1 MKKFLLAFGC
11 IGLLLGSCKKDD
23 VSQTTFAF
31 EKANYEITED
41 GAVTVKVIAS
51 APVSEDITLGF
62 TAGGSA
68 EKGSDY
74 TLSAE
79 SFTFASGESEATV
92 DVTSTAINME
102 ELDITLSLQAPT
114 SAGYA
119 LGETAQTRIAV
130 PAKETVHYYFTTT
143 NLDLITEMEVTLN
156 LVTESAAMQGTEYL
170 APQEFHLP
178 FTITTTAVPGTDY
191 EIKDNATEFVFAKGT
206 NSATITLV
214 SKMTTVPDRAP
225 VISITIDEDKIPAE
239 YKELFAPGAP
249 EKFEVNFGKPLSD
262 EIIGKWAYSSF
273 PLLDDPEADS
283 FGVLDMMVAESGDD
297 LNDLPHNNTSA
308 DIIEFKY
315 ENGVNSMVTSLT
327 GDLANYFMDCEV
339 SDITPMTYSWYFYSD
354 PETMLPNRPLNA
366 ISATLSK
373 VNYNFSATST
383 DEKSATVYFGFSSTS
398 SGRQLHVFVRD
409 YQPTD
414 FFTGIYSFME
424 HTMWDMYIADG
435 YWDLYFVFNEVTE

>member
-1 MKKFLLAFGC
+1 MKKILLAFGC
-11 IGLLLGSCKKDD
+11 IGLLLGSCKKDE

-51 APVSEDITLGF
+51 APVAEDITLGF

-79 SFTFASGESEATV
+79 NFTFASGESEATV
-92 DVTSTAINME
+92 DVTFTAINME
-102 ELDITLSLQAPT
+102 DLDITLSLQAPT

-178 FTITTTAVPGTDY
+178 FTITTTAIPGTDY

-214 SKMTTVPDRAP
+214 SKMTTVPDQAP
-225 VISITIDEDKIPAE
+225 VISITIDEDKIPDE

-273 PLLDDPEADS
+273 PIIDDSEAD
-283 FGVLDMMVAESGDD
+283 GWLLEMMISEAGDVMT
-297 LNDLPHNNTSA
+297 DLPHNNTPS

-315 ENGVNSMVTSLT
+315 ENGVNKMITSLS
-327 GDLANYFMDCEV
+327 GDLANYFMDCEI
-339 SDITPMTYSWYFYSD
+339 SDITSMTYKWYYYST
-354 PETMLPNRPLNA
+354 PRPLNA

-373 VNYNFSATST
+373 VNHNFSATST
-383 DEKSATVYFGFSSTS
+383 DEKSATVYFGFSTTS

-409 YQPTD
+409 YTPTD
-414 FFTGIYSFME
+414 FLTGTYTAYEGNTWYNQID
-424 HTMWDMYIADG
+424 TG
-435 YWDLYFVFNEVTE
+435 VWDLYFVFNEVTE

>member
-1 MKKFLLAFGC
+1 MKKFLLSLCC
-11 IGLLLGSCKKDD
+11 IGLIFSSCKKDE
-23 VSQTTFAF
+23 VSMTTFSF

-41 GAVTVKVIAS
+41 GAVTVKVISS
-51 APVSEDITLGF
+51 APVTENISVDF
-62 TAGGSA
+62 TTGGSA
-68 EKGSDY
+68 AEGTDY
-74 TLSAE
+74 TLSAD
-79 SFTFASGESEATV
+79 SFNFASGESEATV
-92 DVTSTAINME
+92 DVTFTAINME
-102 ELDITLSLQAPT
+102 DLDITLSLQAPT

-214 SKMTTVPDRAP
+214 SKMTTVPDQAP

-273 PLLDDPEADS
+273 PILDDPEADQAT
-283 FGVLDMMVAESGDD
+283 LKMMTDEAGDD

-308 DIIEFKY
+308 DIIEFKV
-315 ENGVNSMVTSLT
+315 EDGVNKMVTSLT
-327 GDLANYFMDCEV
+327 GDLANYFRDCEIT
-339 SDITPMTYSWYFYSD
+339 DIAALTYEWYFYY
-354 PETMLPNRPLNA
+354 PARPLNA

-373 VNYNFSATST
+373 VNYNFSKTST
-383 DEKSATVYFGFSSTS
+383 DEKTATIYFGFSSS
-398 SGRQLHVFVRD
+398 SEGRQLHVFVRD

-424 HTMWDMYIADG
+424 HMMWDMYIADG

>member
-1 MKKFLLAFGC
+1 MKKILLAFGC
-11 IGLLLGSCKKDD
+11 IGLLLGSCKKDE

-74 TLSAE
+74 TLSAD

-92 DVTSTAINME
+92 DITFTAINME
-102 ELDITLSLQAPT
+102 DLDITLSLQAPT

-119 LGETAQTRIAV
+119 LGETVQTRIAV
-130 PAKETVHYYFTTT
+130 PAKETVHYHFTTT

-214 SKMTTVPDRAP
+214 SKMTTVPDQAP

-273 PLLDDPEADS
+273 PIIDDSEAD
-283 FGVLDMMVAESGDD
+283 GWLLEMMISEAGDVMT
-297 LNDLPHNNTSA
+297 DLPHNNTPS

-315 ENGVNSMVTSLT
+315 ENGVNKMITSLS
-327 GDLANYFMDCEV
+327 GDLANYFMDCEI
-339 SDITPMTYSWYFYSD
+339 SDITSMTYKWYYYST
-354 PETMLPNRPLNA
+354 PRPLNA

-373 VNYNFSATST
+373 VNHNFSATST
-383 DEKSATVYFGFSSTS
+383 DEKSATVYFGFSTTS

-409 YQPTD
+409 YTPTD
-414 FFTGIYSFME
+414 FLTGTYTAYEGNTWYNQID
-424 HTMWDMYIADG
+424 TG
-435 YWDLYFVFNEVTE
+435 VWDLYFVFNEVTE

>member
-1 MKKFLLAFGC
+1 MKKILLAFGC
-11 IGLLLGSCKKDD
+11 IGLLLGSCKKDE

-79 SFTFASGESEATV
+79 SFSFASGESEATV
-92 DVTSTAINME
+92 DVTFTAINME
-102 ELDITLSLQAPT
+102 DLDISLSLQAPT
-114 SAGYA
+114 SAGYV

-214 SKMTTVPDRAP
+214 SKMTTVPDPAP

-273 PLLDDPEADS
+273 PILDDPEADQAT
-283 FGVLDMMVAESGDD
+283 LTMITDEAGDD

-315 ENGVNSMVTSLT
+315 KDGVNQMVTSLT
-327 GDLANYFMDCEV
+327 GDLANYFRDCEIT
-339 SDITPMTYSWYFYSD
+339 DITSLTYEWYFYY
-354 PETMLPNRPLNA
+354 PARPLNA

-383 DEKSATVYFGFSSTS
+383 DEKSTTVYFGFSTTS
-398 SGRQLHVFVRD
+398 DGRQLHVFVRN
-409 YQPTD
+409 YTPTD
-414 FFTGIYSFME
+414 FFTR
-424 HTMWDMYIADG
+424 TYIAYDGTVWQDGIAMG

>member
-1 MKKFLLAFGC
+1 MKKILLAFGC
-11 IGLLLGSCKKDD
+11 IGLLLGSCKKDE

-79 SFTFASGESEATV
+79 SFSFASGESEATV
-92 DVTSTAINME
+92 DVTFTAINME
-102 ELDITLSLQAPT
+102 DLDISLSLQAPT

-214 SKMTTVPDRAP
+214 SKMTTVPDQAP

-273 PLLDDPEADS
+273 PILDDPEADQAT
-283 FGVLDMMVAESGDD
+283 LKMITDDAGDD

-327 GDLANYFMDCEV
+327 GDLANYFMDCEI
-339 SDITPMTYSWYFYSD
+339 SDINTTTYEWYFYY
-354 PETMLPNRPLNA
+354 PARPLNA

-373 VNYNFSATST
+373 VNYNFSKTST
-383 DEKSATVYFGFSSTS
+383 DEKTATIYFGFSSS
-398 SGRQLHVFVRD
+398 SEGRQLHVFVRD

-414 FFTGIYSFME
+414 FFTGTYAYGD
-424 HTMWDMYIADG
+424 HLVWDMYKEMG

>member
-1 MKKFLLAFGC
+1 MKKILLAFGC
-11 IGLLLGSCKKDD
+11 IGLLLGSCKKDE

-79 SFTFASGESEATV
+79 SFSFASGESEATV
-92 DVTSTAINME
+92 DVTFTAINME
-102 ELDITLSLQAPT
+102 DLDISLSLQAPT

-214 SKMTTVPDRAP
+214 SKMTTVPDQAP

-273 PLLDDPEADS
+273 PILDDPEADQATLKMITDE
-283 FGVLDMMVAESGDD
+283 GGDD

-327 GDLANYFMDCEV
+327 GDLANYFMDCEI
-339 SDITPMTYSWYFYSD
+339 SDINTTTYEWYFYN
-354 PETMLPNRPLNA
+354 PVRPLNA

-373 VNYNFSATST
+373 VNYNFSKTST
-383 DEKSATVYFGFSSTS
+383 DEKTATIYFGFSSS
-398 SGRQLHVFVRD
+398 SEGRQLHVFVRD

-414 FFTGIYSFME
+414 FFTGTYAYGD
-424 HTMWDMYIADG
+424 HLVWDMYKEFG

>member
-11 IGLLLGSCKKDD
+11 IGLLLGSCKKDE

-74 TLSAE
+74 TLSAD

-92 DVTSTAINME
+92 DVTFTAINME
-102 ELDITLSLQAPT
+102 DLDITLSLQAPT

-130 PAKETVHYYFTTT
+130 PAKELVHYSFTTT
-143 NLDLITEMEVTLN
+143 KLDLVSSMEVTLN
-156 LVTESAAMQGTEYL
+156 LATKSASTEYK
-170 APQEFHLP
+170 APREFRLP
-178 FTITTTAVPGTDY
+178 FSITTNATLGTDY
-191 EIKDNATEFVFAKGT
+191 EVQGGATEFVFAEGT
-206 NSATITLV
+206 NSATITIV
-214 SKMTTVPDRAP
+214 SLMTSVQDPAP
-225 VISITIDEDKIPAE
+225 TISIAVDEDKIPAE
-239 YKELFAPGAP
+239 YKGLFTAGVNS
-249 EKFEVNFGKPLSD
+249 KFEVAFRALSFND
-262 EIIGKWAYSSF
+262 LVGKWAYSSF
-273 PLLDDPEADS
+273 PILDDPEADQAT
-283 FGVLDMMVAESGDD
+283 LKMITEDAGDD

-308 DIIEFKY
+308 DIIEFKV
-315 ENGVNSMVTSLT
+315 EDGVNKLVTSLT
-327 GDLANYFMDCEV
+327 GDLANYFMDCEI
-339 SDITPMTYSWYFYSD
+339 SDINTTTYEWYFYN
-354 PETMLPNRPLNA
+354 PVRPLNA

-373 VNYNFSATST
+373 VNYNFSKTST
-383 DEKSATVYFGFSSTS
+383 DEKTATIYFGFSSS
-398 SGRQLHVFVRD
+398 SEGRQLHVFVRD

-414 FFTGIYSFME
+414 FFTGTYAYGD
-424 HTMWDMYIADG
+424 HLVWDMYKEFG

>member
-1 MKKFLLAFGC
+1 MKKILLAFGC
-11 IGLLLGSCKKDD
+11 IGLLLGSCKKDE

-79 SFTFASGESEATV
+79 SFSFASGESEATV
-92 DVTSTAINME
+92 DVTFTAINME
-102 ELDITLSLQAPT
+102 DLDISLSLQAPT
-114 SAGYA
+114 SAGYV

-214 SKMTTVPDRAP
+214 SKMTTVPDPAP

-273 PLLDDPEADS
+273 PILDDPEADQAT
-283 FGVLDMMVAESGDD
+283 LTMITDEAGDD

-315 ENGVNSMVTSLT
+315 KDGVNQMVTSLT
-327 GDLANYFMDCEV
+327 GDLANYFRDCEIT
-339 SDITPMTYSWYFYSD
+339 DITSLTYEWYFYY
-354 PETMLPNRPLNA
+354 PARPLNA

-373 VNYNFSATST
+373 VKYNFSATST
-383 DEKSATVYFGFSSTS
+383 DEKSTTVYFGFSTTS
-398 SGRQLHVFVRD
+398 DGRQLHVFVRN
-409 YQPTD
+409 YTPTD
-414 FFTGIYSFME
+414 FFTR
-424 HTMWDMYIADG
+424 TYIAYDGTVWQDGIAMG

>member
-1 MKKFLLAFGC
+1 MKKILLAFGC
-11 IGLLLGSCKKDD
+11 IGLLLGSCKKDE

-79 SFTFASGESEATV
+79 SFSFASGESEATV
-92 DVTSTAINME
+92 DVTFTAINME
-102 ELDITLSLQAPT
+102 DLDITLSLQAPT

-130 PAKETVHYYFTTT
+130 PAKELVNYSFTTT
-143 NLDLITEMEVTLN
+143 ELDLVTEMEVVLN
-156 LVTESAAMQGTEYL
+156 LVTKSAGAEYRT
-170 APQEFHLP
+170 PQEYRIP
-178 FTITTTAVPGTDY
+178 FSITSDAVAGTDY
-191 EIKDNATEFVFAKGT
+191 EIKDGATEFVFAEGT
-206 NSATITLV
+206 NSATITIV
-214 SKMTTVPDRAP
+214 SLMTSVPDPAP
-225 VISITIDEDKIPAE
+225 TISIAVDEDKIPAE
-239 YKELFAPGAP
+239 YKDLFTAGVNGT
-249 EKFEVNFGKPLSD
+249 FEVTFWAPSFNDLV
-262 EIIGKWAYSSF
+262 GKWAYSSF
-273 PLLDDPEADS
+273 PILDDPEADQAT
-283 FGVLDMMVAESGDD
+283 LKMITDDAGDD

-327 GDLANYFMDCEV
+327 GDLANYFMDCEI
-339 SDITPMTYSWYFYSD
+339 SDINTTTYEWYFYN
-354 PETMLPNRPLNA
+354 PARPLNA

-373 VNYNFSATST
+373 VNYNFSKTST
-383 DEKSATVYFGFSSTS
+383 DEKTATIYFGFSSS
-398 SGRQLHVFVRD
+398 SEGRQLHVFVRD

-414 FFTGIYSFME
+414 FFTGTYAYGDHIV
-424 HTMWDMYIADG
+424 WDMYKEFG

>member
-11 IGLLLGSCKKDD
+11 IGLLLGSCKKDE

-51 APVSEDITLGF
+51 APVAEDITLGF

-74 TLSAE
+74 TLSAD

-92 DVTSTAINME
+92 DITFTAINME
-102 ELDITLSLQAPT
+102 DLDITLSLQAPT

-119 LGETAQTRIAV
+119 LGETVQTRIAV
-130 PAKETVHYYFTTT
+130 PAKETVHYHFTTT

-178 FTITTTAVPGTDY
+178 FTITTTAIPGTDY

-214 SKMTTVPDRAP
+214 SKMTTVPDQAP

-273 PLLDDPEADS
+273 PIIDDSEAD
-283 FGVLDMMVAESGDD
+283 GWLLEMMISEAGDVMT
-297 LNDLPHNNTSA
+297 DLPHNNTPS

-315 ENGVNSMVTSLT
+315 ENGVNKMITSLS
-327 GDLANYFMDCEV
+327 GDLANYFMDCEI
-339 SDITPMTYSWYFYSD
+339 SDITSMTYKWYYYST
-354 PETMLPNRPLNA
+354 PRPLNA

-373 VNYNFSATST
+373 VNHNFSATST
-383 DEKSATVYFGFSSTS
+383 DEKSATVYFGFSTTS

-409 YQPTD
+409 YTPTD
-414 FFTGIYSFME
+414 FLTGSYTAYEGNAWYNQIN
-424 HTMWDMYIADG
+424 TG
-435 YWDLYFVFNEVTE
+435 VWDLYFVFNEVTE

>member
-1 MKKFLLAFGC
+1 MKKILLAFGC
-11 IGLLLGSCKKDD
+11 IGLLLGSCKKDE

-51 APVSEDITLGF
+51 APVAEDITLGF

-68 EKGSDY
+68 EQGSDY
-74 TLSAE
+74 NLSAE
-79 SFTFASGESEATV
+79 NFTFASGESEATV
-92 DVTSTAINME
+92 DVTFTAINME
-102 ELDITLSLQAPT
+102 DLDITLSLQAPT

-178 FTITTTAVPGTDY
+178 FTITTTAIPGTDY

-214 SKMTTVPDRAP
+214 SKMTTVPDQAP
-225 VISITIDEDKIPAE
+225 VISITIDEDKIPDE

-273 PLLDDPEADS
+273 PIIDDSEAD
-283 FGVLDMMVAESGDD
+283 GWLLEMMISEAGDVMT
-297 LNDLPHNNTSA
+297 DLPHNNTPS

-315 ENGVNSMVTSLT
+315 ENGVNKMITSLS
-327 GDLANYFMDCEV
+327 GDLANYFMDCEI
-339 SDITPMTYSWYFYSD
+339 SDITSMTYKWYYYST
-354 PETMLPNRPLNA
+354 PRPLNA

-373 VNYNFSATST
+373 VNHNFSATST
-383 DEKSATVYFGFSSTS
+383 DEKSATVYFGFSTTS

-409 YQPTD
+409 YTPTD
-414 FFTGIYSFME
+414 FLTGTYTAYEGNTWYNQID
-424 HTMWDMYIADG
+424 TG
-435 YWDLYFVFNEVTE
+435 VWDLYFVFNEVTE

>member
-1 MKKFLLAFGC
+1 MKKILLAFGC
-11 IGLLLGSCKKDD
+11 IGLLLGSCKKDE

-79 SFTFASGESEATV
+79 SFSFASGESEATV
-92 DVTSTAINME
+92 DVTFTAINME
-102 ELDITLSLQAPT
+102 DLDITLSLQAPT

-156 LVTESAAMQGTEYL
+156 LVTESAGTEYK
-170 APQEFHLP
+170 APREYRLP
-178 FTITTTAVPGTDY
+178 FSITTTAILGTDY
-191 EIKDNATEFVFAKGT
+191 EVQDGATEFVFAKGT

-214 SKMTTVPDRAP
+214 SHLTTVSDPAP
-225 VISITIDEDKIPAE
+225 TISISVDEDKIPAE
-239 YKELFAPGAP
+239 YKDLFTAGVNGT
-249 EKFEVNFGKPLSD
+249 FEVTFWAPSFNDLV
-262 EIIGKWAYSSF
+262 GKWAYSSF

-283 FGVLDMMVAESGDD
+283 FGVLDMIVAESGDD

-308 DIIEFKY
+308 DIIEFKV
-315 ENGVNSMVTSLT
+315 EDGVNKMVTSLT
-327 GDLANYFMDCEV
+327 GDLANYFMNCELTEISPV
-339 SDITPMTYSWYFYSD
+339 TFVWYHYY
-354 PETMLPNRPLNA
+354 PERPLNA

-383 DEKSATVYFGFSSTS
+383 DEKSTTVYFGFSTTS
-398 SGRQLHVFVRD
+398 DGRQLHVFVRN
-409 YQPTD
+409 YTPTD
-414 FFTGIYSFME
+414 FFTR
-424 HTMWDMYIADG
+424 TYIAYDGTVWQDGIAMG

>member
-1 MKKFLLAFGC
+1 MKKILLAFGC
-11 IGLLLGSCKKDD
+11 IGLLLGSCKKDE

-79 SFTFASGESEATV
+79 SFSFASGESEATV
-92 DVTSTAINME
+92 DVTFTAINME
-102 ELDITLSLQAPT
+102 DLDITLSLQAPT

-130 PAKETVHYYFTTT
+130 PAKELVHYSFTTT
-143 NLDLITEMEVTLN
+143 ELDLVTEMEVVLN
-156 LVTESAAMQGTEYL
+156 LVTKSAGAEYRT
-170 APQEFHLP
+170 PQEYRIP
-178 FTITTTAVPGTDY
+178 FSITSDAVAGTDY
-191 EIKDNATEFVFAKGT
+191 EIKDGATEFVFAEGT
-206 NSATITLV
+206 NSATITIV
-214 SKMTTVPDRAP
+214 SLMTSVPDPAP
-225 VISITIDEDKIPAE
+225 TISIAVDEDKIPTE
-239 YKELFAPGAP
+239 YKDLFTAGVNGTFEVTFGAP
-249 EKFEVNFGKPLSD
+249 SFNDLV
-262 EIIGKWAYSSF
+262 GKWAYSSF
-273 PLLDDPEADS
+273 PILDDPEADQAT
-283 FGVLDMMVAESGDD
+283 LTMITDEAGDD
-297 LNDLPHNNTSA
+297 LIDLPHNNTSA
-308 DIIEFKY
+308 DIIEFKV
-315 ENGVNSMVTSLT
+315 EDGVNKMVTSLT

-424 HTMWDMYIADG
+424 HMIWDMYIADG

>member
-11 IGLLLGSCKKDD
+11 IGLLLGSCKKDE

-51 APVSEDITLGF
+51 APVAEDITLGF

-92 DVTSTAINME
+92 DVTFTAINME

-130 PAKETVHYYFTTT
+130 PAKELVHYSFTTT
-143 NLDLITEMEVTLN
+143 ELDLASKMEVTLN
-156 LVTESAAMQGTEYL
+156 LVTKSAGTEYK
-170 APQEFHLP
+170 APREYRLP
-178 FTITTTAVPGTDY
+178 FSITTTAKLGTDY
-191 EIKDNATEFVFAKGT
+191 EVQDGATEFVFAEGT

-214 SKMTTVPDRAP
+214 SHLTTVPDPAP
-225 VISITIDEDKIPAE
+225 TISITVDEDKIPAE
-239 YKELFAPGAP
+239 YKDLFTAGVNRTFEVTFGAP
-249 EKFEVNFGKPLSD
+249 SFNDLV
-262 EIIGKWAYSSF
+262 GKWAYSSF
-273 PLLDDPEADS
+273 PIIDDSEAD
-283 FGVLDMMVAESGDD
+283 GWLLEMMISEAGDVMT
-297 LNDLPHNNTSA
+297 DLPHNNTPS

-315 ENGVNSMVTSLT
+315 ENGVNKMITSLS
-327 GDLANYFMDCEV
+327 GDLANYFMDCEI
-339 SDITPMTYSWYFYSD
+339 SDITSMTYKWYYYST
-354 PETMLPNRPLNA
+354 PRPLNA

-373 VNYNFSATST
+373 VNHNFSATST
-383 DEKSATVYFGFSSTS
+383 DEKSATVYFGFSTTS

-409 YQPTD
+409 YTPTD
-414 FFTGIYSFME
+414 FLTGTYTAYEGNTWYNQID
-424 HTMWDMYIADG
+424 TG
-435 YWDLYFVFNEVTE
+435 VWDLYFVFNEVTE

>member
-1 MKKFLLAFGC
+1 MKKILLAFGC
-11 IGLLLGSCKKDD
+11 IGLLLGSCKKDE

-79 SFTFASGESEATV
+79 SFSFASGESEATV
-92 DVTSTAINME
+92 DVTFTAINME
-102 ELDITLSLQAPT
+102 DLDITLSLQAP
-114 SAGYA
+114 AGYA

-130 PAKETVHYYFTTT
+130 PAKELVHYSFTTT
-143 NLDLITEMEVTLN
+143 ELDLVTEMEVVLN
-156 LVTESAAMQGTEYL
+156 LVTESAGTEYRT
-170 APQEFHLP
+170 PQEYRIP
-178 FTITTTAVPGTDY
+178 FSITSDAVAGTDY
-191 EIKDNATEFVFAKGT
+191 EIKDGAAEFVFAKGT
-206 NSATITLV
+206 NSATVTIV
-214 SKMTTVPDRAP
+214 SLMTSVPDPAP
-225 VISITIDEDKIPAE
+225 SISIAVDEDKIAAE
-239 YKELFAPGAP
+239 YKDLFTAGVNSTFEVTFGAP
-249 EKFEVNFGKPLSD
+249 SFNDLV
-262 EIIGKWAYSSF
+262 GKWAYSSF
-273 PLLDDPEADS
+273 PILDDPEADQATLKMITDE
-283 FGVLDMMVAESGDD
+283 GGDD

-327 GDLANYFMDCEV
+327 GDLANYFMDCEI
-339 SDITPMTYSWYFYSD
+339 SDINTTTYEWYFYY
-354 PETMLPNRPLNA
+354 PARPLNA

-373 VNYNFSATST
+373 VNYNFSKTST
-383 DEKSATVYFGFSSTS
+383 DEKTATIYFGFSSS
-398 SGRQLHVFVRD
+398 SEGRQLHVFVRD

-414 FFTGIYSFME
+414 FFTGTYAYGD
-424 HTMWDMYIADG
+424 HLVWDMYKEMG

>member
-11 IGLLLGSCKKDD
+11 IGLLLGSCKKDE

-51 APVSEDITLGF
+51 APVAEDITLGF

-74 TLSAE
+74 NLSAE

-92 DVTSTAINME
+92 DVTFTAINME

-119 LGETAQTRIAV
+119 LGETVQTRIAV
-130 PAKETVHYYFTTT
+130 PAKETVHYHFTTT

-178 FTITTTAVPGTDY
+178 FTITTTAIPGTDY

-214 SKMTTVPDRAP
+214 SKMTTVPDQAP

-273 PLLDDPEADS
+273 PIIDDSEAD
-283 FGVLDMMVAESGDD
+283 GWLLEMMISEAGDVMT
-297 LNDLPHNNTSA
+297 DLPHNNTPS

-315 ENGVNSMVTSLT
+315 ENGVNKMITSLS
-327 GDLANYFMDCEV
+327 GDLANYFMDCEI
-339 SDITPMTYSWYFYSD
+339 SDITSMTYKWYYYST
-354 PETMLPNRPLNA
+354 PRPLNA

-373 VNYNFSATST
+373 VNHNFSATST
-383 DEKSATVYFGFSSTS
+383 DEKSATVYFGFSTTS

-409 YQPTD
+409 YTPTD
-414 FFTGIYSFME
+414 FLTGSYTAYEGNAWYNQIN
-424 HTMWDMYIADG
+424 TG
-435 YWDLYFVFNEVTE
+435 VWDLYFVFNEVTE

>member
-11 IGLLLGSCKKDD
+11 IGLLLGSCKKDE

-51 APVSEDITLGF
+51 APVAEDITLGF

-68 EKGSDY
+68 ENGNDY

-92 DVTSTAINME
+92 DVTFTAINME
-102 ELDITLSLQAPT
+102 DLDITLSLQAPT

-119 LGETAQTRIAV
+119 LGETVQTRIAV
-130 PAKETVHYYFTTT
+130 PAKELVHYSFTTT
-143 NLDLITEMEVTLN
+143 ELDLASKMEVTLN
-156 LVTESAAMQGTEYL
+156 LVTESAGTEYK
-170 APQEFHLP
+170 APREYRLP
-178 FTITTTAVPGTDY
+178 FSITTTATLGTDY
-191 EIKDNATEFVFAKGT
+191 EVQDGATEFVFAEGT

-214 SKMTTVPDRAP
+214 SHLTTVPDPAP
-225 VISITIDEDKIPAE
+225 TISITVDEDKIPAE
-239 YKELFAPGAP
+239 YKDLFTAGVNRTFEVTFGAP
-249 EKFEVNFGKPLSD
+249 SFNDLV
-262 EIIGKWAYSSF
+262 GKWAYSSF
-273 PLLDDPEADS
+273 PILDDPEADQAT
-283 FGVLDMMVAESGDD
+283 LKMMTDDAGDD
-297 LNDLPHNNTSA
+297 LNDLPHNHTSA
-308 DIIEFKY
+308 DIIEFKV
-315 ENGVNSMVTSLT
+315 ENGVNKMMTSLT
-327 GDLANYFMDCEV
+327 GDLANYFMDCEI
-339 SDITPMTYSWYFYSD
+339 SDINTTTYEWYFYY
-354 PETMLPNRPLNA
+354 PARPLNA

-373 VNYNFSATST
+373 VNYNFSAAST
-383 DEKSATVYFGFSSTS
+383 DEKPATVYFGFSTSS

-414 FFTGIYSFME
+414 FFTGTYAYE
-424 HTMWDMYIADG
+424 DHLVWDMYKDFG

>member
-1 MKKFLLAFGC
+1 MKKILLAFGC
-11 IGLLLGSCKKDD
+11 IGLLLGSCKKDE

-79 SFTFASGESEATV
+79 SFSFASGESEATV
-92 DVTSTAINME
+92 DVTFTAINME
-102 ELDITLSLQAPT
+102 DLDITLSLQAP
-114 SAGYA
+114 AGYA

-130 PAKETVHYYFTTT
+130 PAKELVHYSFTTT
-143 NLDLITEMEVTLN
+143 ELDLVTEMEVVLN
-156 LVTESAAMQGTEYL
+156 LVTESAGTEYRT
-170 APQEFHLP
+170 PQEYRIP
-178 FTITTTAVPGTDY
+178 FSITSDAVAGTDY
-191 EIKDNATEFVFAKGT
+191 KIKDGAAEFVFAKGT
-206 NSATITLV
+206 NSATVTIV
-214 SKMTTVPDRAP
+214 SLMTSVPDPAP
-225 VISITIDEDKIPAE
+225 SISIAVDEDKIAAE
-239 YKELFAPGAP
+239 YKDLFTAGVNSTFEVTFGAP
-249 EKFEVNFGKPLSD
+249 SFNDLV
-262 EIIGKWAYSSF
+262 GKWAYSSF
-273 PLLDDPEADS
+273 PILDDPEADQAT
-283 FGVLDMMVAESGDD
+283 LTMLTDEAGDD
-297 LNDLPHNNTSA
+297 LNALPHNNTSA
-308 DIIEFKY
+308 DIIEFKV
-315 ENGVNSMVTSLT
+315 EDGVNKMVTSLS

-339 SDITPMTYSWYFYSD
+339 SDITPMTYSWYFYAD
-354 PETMLPNRPLNA
+354 PATMLPNRPLNA

-373 VNYNFSATST
+373 VNHTFSATSK
-383 DEKSATVYFGFSSTS
+383 DEKSATVYFGFSTTS

-409 YQPTD
+409 YTPTD

-424 HTMWDMYIADG
+424 HMIWDMYIADG

>member
-1 MKKFLLAFGC
+1 MKKILLAFGC
-11 IGLLLGSCKKDD
+11 IGLLLGSCKKDE

-68 EKGSDY
+68 EQGSDY
-74 TLSAE
+74 NLSAE
-79 SFTFASGESEATV
+79 NFTFASGESEATV
-92 DVTSTAINME
+92 DVTFTAINME
-102 ELDITLSLQAPT
+102 DLDITLSLQAPT

-178 FTITTTAVPGTDY
+178 FTITTTAIPGTDY

-214 SKMTTVPDRAP
+214 SKMTTVPDQAP
-225 VISITIDEDKIPAE
+225 VISITIDEDKIPDE

-273 PLLDDPEADS
+273 PIIDDSEAD
-283 FGVLDMMVAESGDD
+283 GWLLEMMISEAGDVMT
-297 LNDLPHNNTSA
+297 DLPHNNTPS

-315 ENGVNSMVTSLT
+315 ENGVNKMITSLS
-327 GDLANYFMDCEV
+327 GDLANYFMDCEI
-339 SDITPMTYSWYFYSD
+339 SDITSMTYKWYYYST
-354 PETMLPNRPLNA
+354 PRPLNA

-373 VNYNFSATST
+373 VNHNFSATST
-383 DEKSATVYFGFSSTS
+383 DEKSATVYFGFSTTS

-409 YQPTD
+409 YTPTD
-414 FFTGIYSFME
+414 FLTGTYTAYEGNTWYNQID
-424 HTMWDMYIADG
+424 TG
-435 YWDLYFVFNEVTE
+435 VWDLYFVFNEVTE

>member
-1 MKKFLLAFGC
+1 MKKILLAFGC
-11 IGLLLGSCKKDD
+11 IGLLLGSCKKDE

-74 TLSAE
+74 TLSAD

-92 DVTSTAINME
+92 DVTFTAINME
-102 ELDITLSLQAPT
+102 DLDISLSLQAPT

-130 PAKETVHYYFTTT
+130 PAKELVHYSFTTT
-143 NLDLITEMEVTLN
+143 ELDLVTEMEVVLN
-156 LVTESAAMQGTEYL
+156 LVTESAGTEYKT
-170 APQEFHLP
+170 PQEYRIP
-178 FTITTTAVPGTDY
+178 FSITSDAVAGTDY
-191 EIKDNATEFVFAKGT
+191 EIKDGAAEFVFAKGT
-206 NSATITLV
+206 NSATVTIV
-214 SKMTTVPDRAP
+214 SLMTSVPDPAP
-225 VISITIDEDKIPAE
+225 TISIAVDEDKIAAE
-239 YKELFAPGAP
+239 YKDLFTAGVNSTFEVTFGAP
-249 EKFEVNFGKPLSD
+249 SFNDLV
-262 EIIGKWAYSSF
+262 GKWAYSSF
-273 PLLDDPEADS
+273 PILDDPEADQATLKMITDE
-283 FGVLDMMVAESGDD
+283 GGDD

-327 GDLANYFMDCEV
+327 GDLANYFMDCEI
-339 SDITPMTYSWYFYSD
+339 SDINTTTYEWYFYN
-354 PETMLPNRPLNA
+354 PVRPLNA

-373 VNYNFSATST
+373 VNYNFSKTST
-383 DEKSATVYFGFSSTS
+383 DEKTATIYFGFSSS
-398 SGRQLHVFVRD
+398 SEGRQLHVFVRD

-414 FFTGIYSFME
+414 FFTGTYAYGD
-424 HTMWDMYIADG
+424 HLVWDMYKEFG

>member
-1 MKKFLLAFGC
+1 MKKILLALGC
-11 IGLLLGSCKKDD
+11 IGLLLGSCKKDE

-51 APVSEDITLGF
+51 APVAEDITLGF

-68 EKGSDY
+68 EQGSDY
-74 TLSAE
+74 NLSAE
-79 SFTFASGESEATV
+79 NFTFASGESEATV
-92 DVTSTAINME
+92 DVTFTAINME
-102 ELDITLSLQAPT
+102 DLDITLSLQAPT

-130 PAKETVHYYFTTT
+130 PAKELVHYSFTTT
-143 NLDLITEMEVTLN
+143 ELDLASKMEVTLN
-156 LVTESAAMQGTEYL
+156 LVTKSAGTEYK
-170 APQEFHLP
+170 APREYRLP
-178 FTITTTAVPGTDY
+178 FSITTTAKLGTDY
-191 EIKDNATEFVFAKGT
+191 EVQDGATEFVFAEGT

-214 SKMTTVPDRAP
+214 SHLTTVPDPAP
-225 VISITIDEDKIPAE
+225 TISIAVDEDKIPAE
-239 YKELFAPGAP
+239 YKDLFTAGINGTFEVTFGAP
-249 EKFEVNFGKPLSD
+249 SFNDLV
-262 EIIGKWAYSSF
+262 GKWAYSSF
-273 PLLDDPEADS
+273 PILDDPEADQAT
-283 FGVLDMMVAESGDD
+283 LKMMTDDAGDD

-327 GDLANYFMDCEV
+327 GDLANYFMDCEI
-339 SDITPMTYSWYFYSD
+339 SDINTTTYEWYFYY
-354 PETMLPNRPLNA
+354 PARPLNA

-373 VNYNFSATST
+373 VNYNFSAAST
-383 DEKSATVYFGFSSTS
+383 DEKPATVYFGFSTSS

-414 FFTGIYSFME
+414 FFTGTYAYE
-424 HTMWDMYIADG
+424 DHLVWDMYKEFG

>member
-11 IGLLLGSCKKDD
+11 IGLLLGSCKKDE

-51 APVSEDITLGF
+51 APVAEDITLGF

-68 EKGSDY
+68 EQGSDY

-79 SFTFASGESEATV
+79 NFTFASGESEATV
-92 DVTSTAINME
+92 DVTFTAINME

-214 SKMTTVPDRAP
+214 SKMTTVPDQAP
-225 VISITIDEDKIPAE
+225 VISITIDEDKIPDE

-273 PLLDDPEADS
+273 PIIDDSEAD
-283 FGVLDMMVAESGDD
+283 GWLLEMMISEAGDVMT
-297 LNDLPHNNTSA
+297 DLPHNNTPS

-315 ENGVNSMVTSLT
+315 ENGVNKMITSLS
-327 GDLANYFMDCEV
+327 GDLANYFMDCEI
-339 SDITPMTYSWYFYSD
+339 SDITSMTYTWYYYST
-354 PETMLPNRPLNA
+354 PRPLNA

-373 VNYNFSATST
+373 VNHNFSATST
-383 DEKSATVYFGFSSTS
+383 DEKSATVYFGFSTTS

-409 YQPTD
+409 YTPTD
-414 FFTGIYSFME
+414 FLTGSYTAYEGNAWYNQID
-424 HTMWDMYIADG
+424 TG
-435 YWDLYFVFNEVTE
+435 VWDLYFVFNEVTE

>member
-1 MKKFLLAFGC
+1 MKKILLAFGC
-11 IGLLLGSCKKDD
+11 IGLLLGSCKKDE

-51 APVSEDITLGF
+51 APVAEDITLGF

-68 EKGSDY
+68 EQGSDY
-74 TLSAE
+74 NLSAE
-79 SFTFASGESEATV
+79 NFTFASGESEATV
-92 DVTSTAINME
+92 DVTFTAINME
-102 ELDITLSLQAPT
+102 DLDITLSLQAPT

-214 SKMTTVPDRAP
+214 SKMTTVPDQAP
-225 VISITIDEDKIPAE
+225 VISITIDEDKIPDE

-273 PLLDDPEADS
+273 PIIDDSEAD
-283 FGVLDMMVAESGDD
+283 GWLLEMMISEAGDVMT
-297 LNDLPHNNTSA
+297 DLPHNNTPS

-315 ENGVNSMVTSLT
+315 ENGVNKMITSLS
-327 GDLANYFMDCEV
+327 GDLANYFMDCEI
-339 SDITPMTYSWYFYSD
+339 SDITSMTYKWYYYST
-354 PETMLPNRPLNA
+354 PRPLNA

-373 VNYNFSATST
+373 VNHNFSATST
-383 DEKSATVYFGFSSTS
+383 DEKSATVYFGFSTTS

-409 YQPTD
+409 YTPTD
-414 FFTGIYSFME
+414 FLTGTYTAYEGNTWYNQID
-424 HTMWDMYIADG
+424 TG
-435 YWDLYFVFNEVTE
+435 VWDLYFVFNEVTE

>member
-11 IGLLLGSCKKDD
+11 IGLLLGSCKKDE

-68 EKGSDY
+68 EKGNDY

-92 DVTSTAINME
+92 DVTFTAINME
-102 ELDITLSLQAPT
+102 DLDITLSLQAPT

-178 FTITTTAVPGTDY
+178 FTITTTAIPGTDY

-214 SKMTTVPDRAP
+214 SKMTTVPDQAP
-225 VISITIDEDKIPAE
+225 VISITIDEDKIPDE

-273 PLLDDPEADS
+273 PIIDDSEAD
-283 FGVLDMMVAESGDD
+283 GWLLEMMISEAGDVMT
-297 LNDLPHNNTSA
+297 DLPHNNTPS

-315 ENGVNSMVTSLT
+315 ENGVNKMITSLS
-327 GDLANYFMDCEV
+327 GDLANYFMDCEI
-339 SDITPMTYSWYFYSD
+339 SDITSMTYKWYYYST
-354 PETMLPNRPLNA
+354 PRPLNA

-373 VNYNFSATST
+373 VNHNFSATST
-383 DEKSATVYFGFSSTS
+383 DEKSATVYFGFSTTS

-409 YQPTD
+409 YTPTD
-414 FFTGIYSFME
+414 FLTGTYTAYEGNTWYNQID
-424 HTMWDMYIADG
+424 TG
-435 YWDLYFVFNEVTE
+435 VWDLYFVFNEVTE